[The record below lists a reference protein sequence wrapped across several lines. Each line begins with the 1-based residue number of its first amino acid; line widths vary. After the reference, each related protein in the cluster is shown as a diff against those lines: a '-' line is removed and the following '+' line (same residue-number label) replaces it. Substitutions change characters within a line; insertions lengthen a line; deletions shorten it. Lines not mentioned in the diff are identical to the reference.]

1 MALSRFSKGV
11 FSWLARPFRSE
22 HSAEVKRRGP
32 QTHVIILDG
41 TLSSLEPGYETH
53 AGRTYRLCCEMGAE
67 VSVFYEAG
75 VQWPNW
81 RMTLDVLLG
90 RGINQQI
97 RRAYG
102 FLASRYRPGD
112 QIILMGYSRGAYA
125 VRSLAGVIDM
135 VGLIKAEHATVRNI
149 RTAYRHY
156 QVHPGGPQANAFSR
170 LFCHEFVPIEM
181 VGVWDTVKALGL
193 RMPFLN
199 LWAST
204 SHNFH
209 NHSLGPSIC
218 NGYHALAMDETR
230 RVFKPVM
237 WASRPD
243 WPGHLEQV
251 WFRGAHGDVGGQL
264 GGFEVARPLAN
275 LSLVWMLNRAEAS
288 GLPLPDGWQAR
299 IFTDPT
305 APSVGTWRSWGKLFL
320 QRGPRIVGQDQSE
333 RIHQSVADLSA
344 RHSK

>member
-1 MALSRFSKGV
+1 MALSRLSNRL

-53 AGRTYRLCCEMGAE
+53 AGMTYRLCSEMGAE
-67 VSVFYEAG
+67 VSVYYEAG

-90 RGINQQI
+90 RGINRQI

-112 QIILMGYSRGAYA
+112 RVFLMGYSRGAYA

-135 VGLIKAEHATVRNI
+135 VGLIRAEHATVRNI

-156 QVHPGGPQANAFSR
+156 QMHPGGPQATAFSR
-170 LFCHEFVPIEM
+170 AFCHDFVPIEM

-193 RMPFLN
+193 RMPILR
-199 LWAST
+199 LLASG
-204 SHNFH
+204 SHEFH
-209 NHSLGPSIC
+209 NHALGPSIC
-218 NGYHALAMDETR
+218 NGYHALALDETR

-237 WASRPD
+237 WESPPD

-251 WFRGAHGDVGGQL
+251 WFRGTHGDIGGQL
-264 GGFEVARPLAN
+264 GGFEAARPLAN
-275 LSLVWMLNRAEAS
+275 LSLVWMLKRAEAC
-288 GLPLPDGWQAR
+288 GLPLPEGWQAR
-299 IFTDPT
+299 FYTDVT

-320 QRGPRIVGQDQSE
+320 QRSRRTVGQDCSE
-333 RIHQSVADLSA
+333 RVHESA
-344 RHSK
+344 KAPK